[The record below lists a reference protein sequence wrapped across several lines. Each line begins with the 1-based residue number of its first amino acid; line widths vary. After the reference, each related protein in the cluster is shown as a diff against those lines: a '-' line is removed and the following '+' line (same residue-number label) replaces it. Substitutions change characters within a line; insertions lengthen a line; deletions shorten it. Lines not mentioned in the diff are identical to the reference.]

1 MLMKDAFAHDDDRLL
16 VCCAFPQESLHNVP
30 NKTLISVI
38 AVAEL
43 LQCLGIFKKCSLRTI
58 LGIFKLKLTGTA
70 VSFPRKNC
78 GVRVFCL
85 MYSGSKLS
93 VL

>member
-16 VCCAFPQESLHNVP
+16 VCYAFPQESLHNVP

-43 LQCLGIFKKCSLRTI
+43 LQ
-58 LGIFKLKLTGTA
+58 
-70 VSFPRKNC
+70 
-78 GVRVFCL
+78 
-85 MYSGSKLS
+85 
-93 VL
+93 

>member
-1 MLMKDAFAHDDDRLL
+1 MLTNFLLTARIGMLMKDAFAHDDDRLL

-43 LQCLGIFKKCSLRTI
+43 SQ
-58 LGIFKLKLTGTA
+58 
-70 VSFPRKNC
+70 
-78 GVRVFCL
+78 
-85 MYSGSKLS
+85 
-93 VL
+93 